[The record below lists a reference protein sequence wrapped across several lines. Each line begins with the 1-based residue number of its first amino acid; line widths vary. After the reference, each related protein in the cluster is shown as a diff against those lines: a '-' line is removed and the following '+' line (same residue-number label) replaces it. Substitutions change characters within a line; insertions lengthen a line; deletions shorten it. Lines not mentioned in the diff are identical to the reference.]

1 MIRLLT
7 LAVTVAALPAVA
19 AAAIVIDQPQVRA
32 SIGQQKTSA
41 AYMSV
46 RNTGPDTD
54 RLVSARCDCA
64 ESVSI
69 HQTRTGGGV
78 ASMVPL
84 KEVTVPARTV
94 VRFVPGGRHLMLI
107 GVKKPIAAGDK
118 PVIELRFEKAGVLR
132 VPFTASDTAGMGGMP
147 GMDHHHHGS

>member
-94 VRFVPGGRHLMLI
+94 V
-107 GVKKPIAAGDK
+107 
-118 PVIELRFEKAGVLR
+118 AGVPDAWLAPDEPAAR
-132 VPFTASDTAGMGGMP
+132 RAAYVDYLCRRLQAPRAFAQEAIRARL
-147 GMDHHHHGS
+147 